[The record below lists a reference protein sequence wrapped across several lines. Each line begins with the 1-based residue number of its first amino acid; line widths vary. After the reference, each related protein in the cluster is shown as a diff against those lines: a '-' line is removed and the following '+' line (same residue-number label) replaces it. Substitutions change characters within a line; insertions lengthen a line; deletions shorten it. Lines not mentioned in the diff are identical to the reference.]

1 MSYYGNLILRERLAR
16 SWSQAGLCKDICTVS
31 YLSKIETGK
40 AQPSADVLR
49 LLLARLGLHTDPAL
63 EAAGARCAEDG
74 YERLFT
80 GRLGELAAALPAA
93 SDETYR
99 ATAAW
104 TDLLLLRQFD
114 TDGGALDAGLEA
126 GMTPRQLAMQRLLQG
141 RWDEALALL
150 PNAFCHWRIGVSAYE
165 AGRYE
170 DAVEHLQAGYDLA
183 ARDGAARLMLLCR
196 AYMGNCYCN
205 RRDIER
211 MRPHYAA
218 ARRLAQALGEQ
229 DLLDSIAYNT
239 AAVQIERGQFEEAYG
254 YFSALNDPG
263 VLALHKLAICCEK
276 TGRTAEAYAALERA
290 EAAETAEQRSEAV
303 EKMLAVVRFRLAHPD
318 YLHCGAYGTLL
329 LDCFACC
336 RTRLPQGYAAFHL
349 PWVVEWYT
357 AARQYKKVCELLT
370 EFPDIRL

>member
-16 SWSQAGLCKDICTVS
+16 SWSQAGLCKGICTVS

-80 GRLGELAAALPAA
+80 GRFGELAAALPAA

-114 TDGGALDAGLEA
+114 TDGGALDARLEVS
-126 GMTPRQLAMQRLLQG
+126 MTQRQLAMQRLLQG

-196 AYMGNCYCN
+196 AYIGNCYCN

-211 MRPHYAA
+211 MRPHYTA

-229 DLLDSIAYNT
+229 ELLDSIAYNT

-254 YFSALNDPG
+254 YFSALDDPG

-276 TGRTAEAYAALERA
+276 TGRTAEALAALERA

-318 YLHCGAYGTLL
+318 YLHCDEYGALL
-329 LDCFACC
+329 LDCFTCC

-370 EFPDIRL
+370 EFPDIRI